1 MGRAPLYPQLNE
13 RETVIRRS
21 KLIWQIL
28 MVVWFLI
35 VSNQLPAAAGSED
48 KILIGVLAY
57 DGKQQ
62 ALTRWKPTAD
72 YLTQHIPARK
82 FEIMPLTHEDF
93 IHAINKDQLDFVL
106 TNPGH
111 YIALEV
117 KFGVTR
123 IATFKSRFHQKI
135 LTQFSS
141 IIFTR
146 SDSKIDQ
153 LASLKGRSMAAVSK
167 QAFGGF
173 QLAQSELLDH
183 GINAYEDL
191 NLLWLG
197 FPQMDIVREVVAGR
211 ADIGTVRSGIVE
223 KMAASGEIKLSQI
236 RVLGSKTSQSF
247 PLLHSTALFPEWP
260 IARLPSTDA
269 KLAKQVAITL
279 LQMAE
284 NAAPAIASGGAGW
297 TIPLDYLNV
306 HELFRKLQIE
316 PYPPVPLELK
326 EFWQAYRHWVFLLGF
341 LFLISIFAIVFTLRI
356 NRQLKLSERSLSE
369 HQDKLKAAIEQ
380 RTEELSE
387 ANRALQEDIESRIQY
402 ENTLH
407 EGCETLQMMN
417 TISNRHDLTRE
428 QRMQSIVDLAR
439 HYLGEELAVFSVYD
453 GSGFEACTY
462 SPGNDNLPSPL
473 SDQYARQAISEGQII
488 HFQDQHN
495 WRSYVACNVY
505 ISDAQNGLLE
515 LATPLQTSPETI
527 DHKNTLH
534 SDLGL
539 QILHLFAQWVT
550 NEMTLL
556 DYENNIDIRYQQTK
570 SRFGEITE
578 REREVL
584 QLVANGESNKSIART
599 LKISTK
605 TVELHRSNLLR
616 KTSSNSSIELIKLAT
631 QSRLVN

>member
-1 MGRAPLYPQLNE
+1 MA
-13 RETVIRRS
+13 TVIRRT
-21 KLIWQIL
+21 KLIWQL
-28 MVVWFLI
+28 LLVVWFFIFSYQIQGAEGLR
-35 VSNQLPAAAGSED
+35 NQ
-48 KILIGVLAY
+48 IYIGVLAY

-72 YLTQHIPARK
+72 YLTRHILPRNFK
-82 FEIMPLTHEDF
+82 IMPLTHEEF
-93 IHAINKDQLDFVL
+93 IHAINKDQLDFIL

-117 KFGVTR
+117 KLGVTR
-123 IATFKSRFHQKI
+123 IATFKSRFHEKI

-146 SDSKIDQ
+146 SDNNIDR
-153 LASLKGRSMAAVSK
+153 LAAIKGRSMAAVSK

-183 GINAYEDL
+183 GINAYQDL

-197 FPQMDIVREVVAGR
+197 FPQMDIVREVMAGR
-211 ADIGTVRSGIVE
+211 ADTGTVRSGIVE
-223 KMAASGEIKLSQI
+223 KMAASGEINLSEI
-236 RVLGSKTSQSF
+236 RVLGSRSSEKF
-247 PLLHSTALFPEWP
+247 PLLHSTALYPEWP
-260 IARLPSTDA
+260 IARLPNTDA

-279 LQMAE
+279 LQMPE
-284 NAAPAIASGGAGW
+284 NAVPAIASGGAGW

-341 LFLISIFAIVFTLRI
+341 LFLISIFTIVFTLRI

-369 HQDKLKAAIEQ
+369 HRDKLEVTIEQ
-380 RTEELSE
+380 RTTELSD
-387 ANRALQEDIESRIQY
+387 ANLALQEDIESRIQF

-428 QRMQSIVDLAR
+428 QRIQSIIDLAR
-439 HYLGEELAVFSVYD
+439 QYLGEELAVFSVYD
-453 GSGFEACTY
+453 GSGFEGCAY

-473 SDQYARQAISEGQII
+473 IEQYARQALSDGQII
-488 HFQDQHN
+488 HFQNRDKWQ
-495 WRSYVACNVY
+495 SYVACNIY

-515 LATPLQTSPETI
+515 LATPLHTNPEAI
-527 DHKNTLH
+527 EHKTALH
-534 SDLGL
+534 SELGL
-539 QILHLFAQWVT
+539 PILHLFAQWVA
-550 NEMTLL
+550 NELTLL
-556 DYENNIDIRYQQTK
+556 GYENYADNQYQEVK
-570 SRFGEITE
+570 SRFDEMTE

-599 LKISTK
+599 LEISAK

-616 KTSSNSSIELIKLAT
+616 KTSSNSSVELVKLAT
-631 QSRLVN
+631 QSKLVN